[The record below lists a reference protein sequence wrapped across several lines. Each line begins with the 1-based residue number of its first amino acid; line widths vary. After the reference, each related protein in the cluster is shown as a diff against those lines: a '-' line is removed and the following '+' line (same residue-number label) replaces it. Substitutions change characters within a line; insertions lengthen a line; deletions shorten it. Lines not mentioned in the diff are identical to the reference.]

1 MHTGGVGVV
10 QGMNRRQ
17 RSSQAVWRP
26 ARGLASVE
34 HECVLGKMELR
45 LTGRQGPDH
54 KPQGLD
60 RAADFSL
67 QTQGRQDPSTRV
79 GENLLSER
87 RAYKSQAD

>member
-45 LTGRQGPDH
+45 LTSRQGPDH

-60 RAADFSL
+60 GAADFSL